1 MKKLLTILLT
11 FVFLWNTSMV
21 VQAETPM
28 LDIELTSQN
37 AFVIDV
43 SSGQVLLDKNADGRI
58 YPASMT
64 KMMTAIIAI
73 EHLPDLNEHI
83 MIPEEALVGLKEAN
97 ASVAGFVAGDNP
109 TVEELL
115 YGIALPSGADCSNTI
130 ALHIAGSI
138 EAYVELMNQKAKE
151 LGMDNTHYV
160 NVTGLHEDEH
170 YTTCRDLAKLMAYN
184 KQNPTF
190 AKIFSEETYITSPT
204 IYNPEGLEFKSTS
217 KAQITKEGYYLPG
230 FIGAKTGFTNEAG
243 HGMTSWAELNG
254 MDLVV
259 VNAQAM
265 TYILDHSHIIDT
277 MNILNALSHWK
288 KTTIL
293 PGNTTLK
300 EIQVKHRFETETIPI
315 ISGEEIIYDLPDDL
329 IVETNLNLP
338 DSIESETK
346 EKEIQGALTIQADQY
361 SLYEQDFTVTIPKE
375 KSWIGRILKWFHNL
389 FS

>member
-138 EAYVELMNQKAKE
+138 EAYVELMNQ
-151 LGMDNTHYV
+151 
-160 NVTGLHEDEH
+160 
-170 YTTCRDLAKLMAYN
+170 
-184 KQNPTF
+184 
-190 AKIFSEETYITSPT
+190 
-204 IYNPEGLEFKSTS
+204 
-217 KAQITKEGYYLPG
+217 
-230 FIGAKTGFTNEAG
+230 
-243 HGMTSWAELNG
+243 
-254 MDLVV
+254 
-259 VNAQAM
+259 
-265 TYILDHSHIIDT
+265 
-277 MNILNALSHWK
+277 
-288 KTTIL
+288 
-293 PGNTTLK
+293 
-300 EIQVKHRFETETIPI
+300 
-315 ISGEEIIYDLPDDL
+315 
-329 IVETNLNLP
+329 
-338 DSIESETK
+338 
-346 EKEIQGALTIQADQY
+346 
-361 SLYEQDFTVTIPKE
+361 
-375 KSWIGRILKWFHNL
+375 
-389 FS
+389 